1 MIKEL
6 EIENFKSVKH
16 LKLPCR
22 RINIFIGEPNTGKSN
37 ILEALGV
44 LSFIYYGEGRNLKDF
59 VRMERLPD
67 LFHNEDIE
75 KPIRIKADE
84 KIFEMKMEQGS
95 FHCVLNGRRH
105 ASFYSDGHPDFCL
118 SPSEMPPFKFY
129 RFAVKE
135 RFPKKEME
143 ELLPPFGENLSMLLL
158 TRREIRNRI
167 SPIIENFGLKLM
179 FRKLEEDKIELL
191 RSLEEGVF
199 ISLPYF
205 LLSDTLQRFIFHFAV
220 QDSSDRLFQVV
231 DDEGLYEFFG
241 WNGLGL
247 LAHSGAKGFDESRDI
262 RKRPF
267 EGQAQC
273 ALSFS
278 PTDGQPPVAGQS
290 GERLSSACIFR
301 KPIFVLVVHV
311 QSAGQFTPF
320 ESQVDGAAPCID
332 TGLESQG
339 PFLLRLFWGGAA
351 QVHGP
356 TQGRDFVGD
365 QSPVEGLLRRSGLP
379 RLFQLR

>member
-205 LLSDTLQRFIFHFAV
+205 LLSDTLQRFIFHFAAV
-220 QDSSDRLFQVV
+220 LSNKDSVIAFEEPEAHAFPYYTKFLAESIALDDRGNQYFISTHNPLFLMRILEKAPEEEVNV
-231 DDEGLYEFFG
+231 FITYLENFETKVR
-241 WNGLGL
+241 L
-247 LAHSGAKGFDESRDI
+247 LAKEQKEEILDLGESIFFNLEKLLPEESG
-262 RKRPF
+262 
-267 EGQAQC
+267 
-273 ALSFS
+273 
-278 PTDGQPPVAGQS
+278 
-290 GERLSSACIFR
+290 
-301 KPIFVLVVHV
+301 
-311 QSAGQFTPF
+311 
-320 ESQVDGAAPCID
+320 
-332 TGLESQG
+332 
-339 PFLLRLFWGGAA
+339 
-351 QVHGP
+351 
-356 TQGRDFVGD
+356 
-365 QSPVEGLLRRSGLP
+365 RSGGDLGG
-379 RLFQLR
+379 RR